1 MLARAQSTPVPQ
13 PSPRPRDTAPPPPA
27 ARDARAAPPSA
38 RADALAPM
46 LAAGVRHR
54 AGSDGRAMLQRLI
67 AVNGGDAQNDYAL
80 MKQIQQLRATLKQ
93 THRRVIGLNALSDF
107 SAMKTNED
115 LFIVSHGWSD
125 SGKLKGVETDKLI
138 SWLNDANKGVPAN
151 FGRIVLLSC
160 YGGMD
165 KGQGALAENIS
176 AGLRHRGHRVEG
188 ALGFSFGTTAF
199 SKSTERHSSV
209 LSENLRVFYELK
221 ADQLDEMANTWG
233 AMNPSHQHG
242 VLGNTVNRAQTIR
255 QNMRT
260 NFGGQADGRIAAL
273 IKEFQEEAK
282 RIEERLKRLLPGDT
296 IQASADALQN
306 SPSWTDA
313 IRRQYKLFD
322 DYYLWTDPDAAF
334 QAFVNGSAVQ

>member
-1 MLARAQSTPVPQ
+1 MLARAQSTSVPQ
-13 PSPRPRDTAPPPPA
+13 PSPPPRDTAPAPTV
-27 ARDARAAPPSA
+27 AREVRAAPPSA
-38 RADALAPM
+38 RADALAPT
-46 LAAGVRHR
+46 LAASVRHR
-54 AGSDGRAMLQRLI
+54 AGSGGRAMLQRLI
-67 AVNGGDAQNDYAL
+67 AVNGDAQNDYAL
-80 MKQIQQLRATLKQ
+80 MKQVQQLRAPLKQ
-93 THRRVIGLNALSDF
+93 THRRVIALNALSDF
-107 SAMKTNED
+107 SGMKTNED

-138 SWLNDANKGVPAN
+138 GWLNDANKGVPAN

-176 AGLRHRGHRVEG
+176 AGLKHRGHRVEG

-209 LSENLRVFYELK
+209 LPENLRVFYELK

-242 VLGNTVNRAQTIR
+242 ILGDAINRGQTIR
-255 QNMRT
+255 QNMRAK
-260 NFGGQADGRIAAL
+260 FGGQADGRIAAL
-273 IKEFQEEAK
+273 IKDFQEEAK
-282 RIEERLKRLLPGDT
+282 RIEERLKRLLPGDS
-296 IQASADALQN
+296 IEASADALQSN
-306 SPSWTDA
+306 PSWTDA

-322 DYYLWTDPDAAF
+322 DYYLWTSPETAF
-334 QAFVNGSAVQ
+334 QAFVDGNAV